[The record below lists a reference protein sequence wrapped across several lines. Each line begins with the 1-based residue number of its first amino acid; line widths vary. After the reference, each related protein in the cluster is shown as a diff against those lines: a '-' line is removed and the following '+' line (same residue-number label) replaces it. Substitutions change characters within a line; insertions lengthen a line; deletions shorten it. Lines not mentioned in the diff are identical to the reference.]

1 VDQHGQRDVVKQP
14 VLDEPIHLEPYRP
27 EWPVVF
33 EAERQRIV
41 EALGVLPE
49 VVQHIG
55 STAVVGLGGKPVL
68 DILIGASGVPCP
80 DTWTATLERLR
91 YEAMG
96 EAGIP
101 GRWYFRH
108 RVPPFRNA
116 HVVELGG
123 PHWMTNLALRDYL
136 RISPDACARYMEAKR
151 LAVADGA
158 TSLIAYTRAKR
169 PMIETLLTEALS
181 RSRSTDEDST

>member
-1 VDQHGQRDVVKQP
+1 MKQP
-14 VLDEPIHLEPYRP
+14 VLDEPIHLEPHRR
-27 EWPVVF
+27 EWSAVF
-33 EAERQRIV
+33 EAERTRIV
-41 EALGVLPE
+41 EALGVPAA

-55 STAVVGLGGKPVL
+55 STAVVGLGGKPIV
-68 DILIGASGVPCP
+68 DILIGASVVPCP
-80 DTWTATLERLR
+80 DAWTASLQRLG

-96 EAGIP
+96 EAGIL

-108 RVPPFRNA
+108 RVSPFRNV

-123 PHWMTNLALRDYL
+123 PHWITNLAFRDHLRV
-136 RISPDACARYMEAKR
+136 SPDACARYMEAKR